1 MKGKMMKKISIL
13 IGIFLFS
20 TIIFAQS
27 KISLKGIVTDSM
39 TRKPVDM
46 ATVMILET
54 KTKTYTDEYGRYSV
68 SFPSGGTYTLLVKA
82 DGNQLYQEK
91 IVLSAPEERNIVLK
105 PLKVQGGAI
114 TIKGERD
121 IQKTSRY
128 TMTVKEL
135 KEVPASFGDSIS
147 ALTSLPNVMRTNGFF
162 GPLVIRG
169 SDPNYNGYFIDG
181 IPIFSPYHFGGL
193 HSVINNNLMSE
204 IDLYSSAF
212 PAHFGYSQ
220 GAVININTVDDVRK
234 TGGYADI
241 SLLSSAALVQTPF
254 LEKYYEDGQEKT
266 KNKGYFIASGRIGYL
281 SVFAKTFQEIY
292 KLLGNEIDSQLPYY
306 GDYQIKFKYF
316 LNDKNALTFLA
327 FGSYDKIDATL
338 KDDYLDA
345 GADPLWEDAN
355 YYNNHYAHGQ
365 GLTHTYMPND
375 SVKNSILLF
384 NSLQISETIMRIP
397 KSYDSVLADGVN
409 PKTKPLITGLKENVS
424 VDLIKEHLKLN
435 AGAEIT
441 HYYFSTSGTSFNQI
455 NSLDDNAGLNPGET
469 GNFEL
474 VDLGYKIHNQT
485 VGAFAETKINAGWI
499 EFIPG
504 IRTDHLFRTN
514 STVVDPR
521 GMIAINF
528 PTDTSVSFAGGRYS
542 YFVQTSSAIFNEMPH
557 IAKADYLDPMRAYHS
572 SAGIEQRF
580 GNISIK
586 AEGFYNV
593 FKDDINL
600 HKWNDDGTIRY
611 YANVGE
617 LRSRGIELMLKKDI
631 KETENGFYG
640 WISYTYDKSQYKTK
654 SMTSDPNNYDKWFD
668 SVFDMTHVVK
678 LVAAYKQNRHTFSAR
693 LQYNTSIP
701 YTPVVSGVKDTNY
714 VDPAD
719 PNHERWV
726 PVSGERNSKR
736 FASTYRLDLRYSYKQ
751 NYEWGYFSWYVEL
764 INATNAKNETVSW
777 DYRYGYSSD
786 NPTTKKE
793 GLPIIPNFGVE
804 IKF

>member
-1 MKGKMMKKISIL
+1 MKGKMMKKITTL

-20 TIIFAQS
+20 TMIFAQA
-27 KISLKGIVTDSM
+27 KISLKGLVIDSM

-46 ATVMILET
+46 ATVMVLET

-68 SFPSGGTYTLLVKA
+68 SFPSAGTYTLIVKS
-82 DGNQLYQEK
+82 DGNQIYQEK

-147 ALTSLPNVMRTNGFF
+147 ALTSLPNVTRTDGFF

-181 IPIFSPYHFGGL
+181 IPIYSPYHFGGL

-212 PAHFGYSQ
+212 PAHFGYAQ
-220 GAVININTVDDVRK
+220 GAVININTVDDVKR

-254 LEKYYEDGQEKT
+254 LEKYYEDGKEKT
-266 KNKGYFIASGRIGYL
+266 RNKGYFIVSGRIGYL
-281 SVFAKTFQEIY
+281 SVFAKTFQEVY
-292 KLLGNEIDSQLPYY
+292 KFFGNEIDATLPYY

-316 LNDKNALTFLA
+316 LNDKNSLTFLA

-338 KDDYLDA
+338 KDDYLEA
-345 GADPLWEDAN
+345 GDDPLWADAN
-355 YYNNHYAHGQ
+355 YYNNLYSHGQ
-365 GLTHTYMPND
+365 GLTHTYTPND
-375 SVKNSILLF
+375 SVKNTLLLF
-384 NSLQISETIMRIP
+384 NSLQISETIMKLP
-397 KSYDSVLADGVN
+397 KSYDILLAEGIN
-409 PKTKPLITGLKENVS
+409 PKTKPLITGLKES
-424 VDLIKEHLKLN
+424 ISADIIKDHFKIN

-441 HYYFSTSGTSFNQI
+441 HYYFRTSGTSFNQKEM
-455 NSLDDNAGLNPGET
+455 LDENAGLNPGEE

-474 VDLGYKIHNQT
+474 VNLGYKIHNQT
-485 VGAFAETKINAGWI
+485 VGGFAESKINVGWI

-504 IRTDHLFRTN
+504 VRADHLFRTN

-521 GMIAINF
+521 GMIAFNL
-528 PTDTSVSFAGGRYS
+528 PTNTSISFAGGRYS
-542 YFVQTSSAIFNEMPH
+542 YFVQTSSALFHVMPH
-557 IAKADYLDPMRAYHS
+557 IAKAEYIDPMRAYHS
-572 SAGIEQRF
+572 SAGIEQKF
-580 GNISIK
+580 GDYSIK

-593 FKDDINL
+593 FKDDISL
-600 HKWNDDGTIRY
+600 HKWDDNGTIRY
-611 YANVGE
+611 YDNVGE
-617 LRSRGIELMLKKDI
+617 LRTRGVELMLKKDI

-640 WISYTYDKSQYKTK
+640 WISYTLDKSQYKIK
-654 SMTSDPNNYDKWFD
+654 SMTSDPENYDEWFD
-668 SVFDMTHVVK
+668 SAYDMKHVLK
-678 LVAAYKQNRHTFSAR
+678 LVAAYKHNRHTISAR
-693 LQYNTSIP
+693 FQYNTASP
-701 YTPVVSGVKDTNY
+701 STPIVAGVQDTSY
-714 VDPAD
+714 VDPDD

-736 FASTYRLDLRYSYKQ
+736 LSSSHRLDIRYSYKQ
-751 NYEWGYFSWYVEL
+751 NYEWGYFTWYAEL
-764 INATNAKNETVSW
+764 INATNTKEDNLKW

-786 NPTTKKE
+786 NPKIVKD

>member
-1 MKGKMMKKISIL
+1 MKKITTL

-20 TIIFAQS
+20 TMIFAQA
-27 KISLKGIVTDSM
+27 KISLKGLVIDSM

-46 ATVMILET
+46 ATVMVLET

-68 SFPSGGTYTLLVKA
+68 SFPSAGTYTLIVKSE
-82 DGNQLYQEK
+82 GNQIYQEK

-147 ALTSLPNVMRTNGFF
+147 ALTSLPNVTRTDGFF

-181 IPIFSPYHFGGL
+181 IPIYSPYHFGGL

-212 PAHFGYSQ
+212 PAHFGYAQ
-220 GAVININTVDDVRK
+220 GAVININTVDDVKR

-254 LEKYYEDGQEKT
+254 LEKYYEDGKEKT
-266 KNKGYFIASGRIGYL
+266 RNKGYFIVSGRIGYL
-281 SVFAKTFQEIY
+281 SVFAKTFQEVY
-292 KLLGNEIDSQLPYY
+292 KFFGNEIDTTLPYY

-316 LNDKNALTFLA
+316 LNDKNSLTFLA

-338 KDDYLDA
+338 KDDYLEA
-345 GADPLWEDAN
+345 GDDPLWADAN
-355 YYNNHYAHGQ
+355 YYNNLYSHGQ
-365 GLTHTYMPND
+365 GLTHTYTPND
-375 SVKNSILLF
+375 SVKNTLLLF
-384 NSLQISETIMRIP
+384 NSLQISETIMKLP
-397 KSYDSVLADGVN
+397 KSYDILLAEGIN
-409 PKTKPLITGLKENVS
+409 PKTKPLITGLKES
-424 VDLIKEHLKLN
+424 ISADIIKDHFKIN

-441 HYYFSTSGTSFNQI
+441 HYYFRTSGTSFNQKEM
-455 NSLDDNAGLNPGET
+455 LDENAGLNPGEE

-474 VDLGYKIHNQT
+474 VNLGYKIHNQT
-485 VGAFAETKINAGWI
+485 VGGFAESKINVGWI

-504 IRTDHLFRTN
+504 VRADHLFRTN

-521 GMIAINF
+521 GMIAFNL
-528 PTDTSVSFAGGRYS
+528 PTNTSISFAGGRYS
-542 YFVQTSSAIFNEMPH
+542 YFVQTSSALFHVMPH
-557 IAKADYLDPMRAYHS
+557 IAKAEYIDPMRAYHS
-572 SAGIEQRF
+572 SAGIEQKF
-580 GNISIK
+580 GDYSIK

-593 FKDDINL
+593 FKDDISL
-600 HKWNDDGTIRY
+600 HKWNDNGTMRY
-611 YANVGE
+611 YDNVGE
-617 LRSRGIELMLKKDI
+617 LRTRGVELMLKKDI

-640 WISYTYDKSQYKTK
+640 WISYTLDKSQYKTK
-654 SMTSDPNNYDKWFD
+654 SMTSDPENYDEWFD
-668 SVFDMTHVVK
+668 SAYDMTHVIK
-678 LVAAYKQNRHTFSAR
+678 LVAAYKQNRHTISAR
-693 LQYNTSIP
+693 FQYNTASP
-701 YTPVVSGVKDTNY
+701 STPIVAGVQDTSY
-714 VDPAD
+714 VDPDD

-736 FASTYRLDLRYSYKQ
+736 LSSSHRLDIRYSYKQ
-751 NYEWGYFSWYVEL
+751 NYEWGYFTWYAEL
-764 INATNAKNETVSW
+764 INATNTKEDNLKW

-786 NPTTKKE
+786 NPKIVKD

>member
-1 MKGKMMKKISIL
+1 MKGKMMKKTTIL

-20 TIIFAQS
+20 TMIFAQA
-27 KISLKGIVTDSM
+27 KISLKGLVIDSM

-46 ATVMILET
+46 ATVMVLET

-68 SFPSGGTYTLLVKA
+68 SFPSAGTYTLIVKSE
-82 DGNQLYQEK
+82 GNQLYQEK

-128 TMTVKEL
+128 TMTVREL

-147 ALTSLPNVMRTNGFF
+147 ALTSLPNVTRTDGFF

-181 IPIFSPYHFGGL
+181 IPIYSPYHFGGL
-193 HSVINNNLMSE
+193 HSVINNNMMSE

-212 PAHFGYSQ
+212 PAHFGYAQ
-220 GAVININTVDDVRK
+220 GAVININTVDDVKR

-254 LEKYYEDGQEKT
+254 LEKYYEDGKEKT
-266 KNKGYFIASGRIGYL
+266 RNKGYFIASGRIGYI
-281 SVFAKTFQEIY
+281 SVFVKAAEEIY
-292 KLLGNEIDSQLPYY
+292 NLLGKGVSAPLPYY
-306 GDYQIKFKYF
+306 GDYQLKFKYF
-316 LNDKNALTFLA
+316 LNDQNSLTFLA

-338 KDDYLDA
+338 KDDYLDP
-345 GADPLWEDAN
+345 GDDPLWENAN
-355 YYNNHYAHGQ
+355 YYENKYSHGQ
-365 GLTHTYMPND
+365 GLTHTYTPND
-375 SVKNSILLF
+375 SLKNSILLF
-384 NSLQISETIMRIP
+384 NSLQISETVMRIP
-397 KSYDSVLADGVN
+397 KSYDSLLSEGIN
-409 PKTKPLITGLKENVS
+409 PKTKPLITGLKENIS

-441 HYYFSTSGTSFNQI
+441 HYYFSTSGKSFNQK
-455 NSLDDNAGLNPGET
+455 NDLDENAGLNPGET

-485 VGAFAETKINAGWI
+485 VAGFAETKINAGWI
-499 EFIPG
+499 EFVPG
-504 IRTDHLFRTN
+504 IRADHLFRTN
-514 STVVDPR
+514 STVIDPR
-521 GMIAINF
+521 GMLAINL
-528 PTDTSVSFAGGRYS
+528 PTNTTVSFAGGRYS
-542 YFVQTSSAIFNEMPH
+542 YFVQTSSALFIVMPH
-557 IAKADYLDPMRAYHS
+557 IAKAEYIDPMRAYHS
-572 SAGIEQRF
+572 SAGIEQKF
-580 GNISIK
+580 GDYSIK

-593 FKDDINL
+593 FKDDITL
-600 HKWNDDGTIRY
+600 HRWDDDGTERY

-617 LRSRGIELMLKKDI
+617 LRTRGIELMLKKDI

-640 WISYTYDKSQYKTK
+640 WISYTLDKSQYKTK
-654 SMTSDPNNYDKWFD
+654 SMTSDPDYYDQWID
-668 SVFDMTHVVK
+668 SYYDMTHVVK
-678 LVAAYKQNRHTFSAR
+678 LVAAFKYNRHTFSAR
-693 LQYNTSIP
+693 YQYNTSKP
-701 YTPVVSGVKDTNY
+701 YTPIASGSQDTSY
-714 VDPAD
+714 IDPDD

-736 FASTYRLDLRYSYKQ
+736 FAPTYRLDLRYSYKQ
-751 NYEWGYFSWYVEL
+751 NYEWGYFSWYAEL
-764 INATNAKNETVSW
+764 INATSSLEEFLSW
-777 DYRYGYSSD
+777 DYRYDYGAS
-786 NPTTKKE
+786 NPE
-793 GLPIIPNFGVE
+793 IRRQGIPVLPNFGVE